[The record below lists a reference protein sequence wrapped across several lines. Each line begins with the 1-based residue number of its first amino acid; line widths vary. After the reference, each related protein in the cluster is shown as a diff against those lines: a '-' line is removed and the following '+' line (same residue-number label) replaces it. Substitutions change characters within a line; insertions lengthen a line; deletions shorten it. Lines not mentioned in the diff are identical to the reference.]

1 MALSEQIRKRRQ
13 EEGLSVA
20 ELARLAQV
28 SKAYISQLEN
38 NINGVRPSA
47 DVLLRI
53 ASALGTSVSALLEKQ
68 DNNQLANIPEELQK
82 FALVEHLPE
91 EEIQLLAR
99 IEYRG
104 RRPKTFK
111 DWEFLYEAIKRS
123 VAL

>member
-13 EEGLSVA
+13 EAGLTVA
-20 ELARLAQV
+20 ELARLASV

-53 ASALGTSVSALLEKQ
+53 ASALGTSVSTLLEKEVS
-68 DNNQLANIPEELQK
+68 DQLEDIPEELQK
-82 FALVEHLPE
+82 FALAEQLPK
-91 EEIQLLAR
+91 EEIKLLAR

-104 RRPKTFK
+104 RRPKTVD
-111 DWEFLYEAIKRS
+111 DWKFLYEAIKRS
-123 VAL
+123 VAS

>member
-13 EEGLSVA
+13 EEGLTVA
-20 ELARLAQV
+20 ELARRASV

-47 DVLLRI
+47 NVLLRI
-53 ASALGTSVSALLEKQ
+53 ASALGTSVSTLLEKEVS
-68 DNNQLANIPEELQK
+68 DQLADLPEELQK
-82 FALVEHLPE
+82 FALAEQLPE
-91 EEIQLLAR
+91 EEIKLLAR

-104 RRPKTFK
+104 RRPKTVD
-111 DWEFLYEAIKRS
+111 DWKFLYEAIKRS

>member
-20 ELARLAQV
+20 DLARLAQV

-38 NINGVRPSA
+38 DINGVRPSA
-47 DVLLRI
+47 DVLFRI

-68 DNNQLANIPEELQK
+68 DNAQLANIPEELQK
-82 FALVEHLPE
+82 FALAEHLPE
-91 EEIQLLAR
+91 EEIKLLAR

-104 RRPKTFK
+104 RRPKTIK
-111 DWEFLYEAIKRS
+111 DWEFIYEAIKRS

>member
-13 EEGLSVA
+13 EKGLTVA
-20 ELARLAQV
+20 ELARLASV

-47 DVLLRI
+47 NVLLRI
-53 ASALGTSVSALLEKQ
+53 ASALGTSVSTLLEKEVS
-68 DNNQLANIPEELQK
+68 DQLADLPEELQK
-82 FALVEHLPE
+82 FALAERLPE
-91 EEIQLLAR
+91 EEIKLLAR

-104 RRPKTFK
+104 RRPKTVD
-111 DWEFLYEAIKRS
+111 DWKFLYEAIKRS

>member
-20 ELARLAQV
+20 ELARLASV
-28 SKAYISQLEN
+28 SKAYVSQLEN

-47 DVLLRI
+47 EVLFRI

-68 DNNQLANIPEELQK
+68 DDNQLADIPEELQK
-82 FALVEHLPE
+82 FALSEQLPE
-91 EEIQLLAR
+91 EEIKLLAR

-104 RRPKTFK
+104 RRPKTLD
-111 DWEFLYEAIKRS
+111 DWRFLYEAIKRS
-123 VAL
+123 VAS